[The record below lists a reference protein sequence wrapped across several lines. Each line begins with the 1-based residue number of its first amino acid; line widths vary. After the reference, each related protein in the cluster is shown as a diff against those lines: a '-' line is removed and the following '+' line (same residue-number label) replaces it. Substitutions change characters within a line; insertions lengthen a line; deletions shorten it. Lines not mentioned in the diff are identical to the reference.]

1 MHLKNEGPDRTDPTQ
16 IENPIGKTKMN
27 SAYSTLPKRVAVAV
41 FGIPVVLGSLYAGR
55 LALPILI
62 TIVQVFSLWEW
73 YGLSKRKGLSPVVW
87 PGLLCPPFLNA
98 AWYFGGG
105 AAAAWVACGFLFFSL
120 LVELFHGKPG
130 AIANASVSIVGF
142 FYIALFSFFIPIRE
156 LPARTGWPYGAGGWI
171 LLMTILTIWVCDTAA
186 YFVGSS
192 FGRHK
197 LFTRV
202 SPKKTWEGAIA
213 GFVSAPLISW
223 FIQNRTLPMLKA
235 GDAVLIG
242 LLIGVFSQLGDLTE
256 SIFKRDAGVKDSSN
270 LLPGHGGM
278 LDRFDAPIMVAPVV
292 YAYLQWFVL

>member
-1 MHLKNEGPDRTDPTQ
+1 
-16 IENPIGKTKMN
+16 MN

-41 FGIPVVLGSLYAGR
+41 FGIPVVLGSLYFGR
-55 LALPILI
+55 FVLPILLSV
-62 TIVQVFSLWEW
+62 VQVVSLWEW
-73 YGLSKRKGLSPVVW
+73 YGLAKRKGLSPSVW
-87 PGLLCPPFLNA
+87 TGVLCPPILNA

-105 AAAAWVACGFLFFSL
+105 AAAAWVAGGFLFLSL

-130 AIANASVSIVGF
+130 AIANFSTSAAGL
-142 FYIALFSFFIPIRE
+142 FYVALFSFFIPIRE
-156 LPARTGWPYGAGGWI
+156 IPARMGWSYGSGGWI
-171 LLMTILTIWVCDTAA
+171 LLMTVLTIWVCDTAA

-197 LFTRV
+197 LFSRV
-202 SPKKTWEGAIA
+202 SPKKTWEGAFA

-223 FIQNRTLPMLKA
+223 FIQNRTLPMLKTV
-235 GDAVLIG
+235 DAVMIG

-256 SIFKRDAGVKDSSN
+256 SVFKRDAGVKDSSN

-292 YAYLQWFVL
+292 YAYLMWLVA